1 MMSLAAA
8 GMTPPSSVGDY
19 SCKKCIG
26 DSVFGTGYAV
36 SLTGIGIG
44 LFNASPTMAM
54 VSLFNCLIGG
64 AGHFLWRGLA
74 GIDASGEVNEAA
86 DIALQAAGK
95 VTDATVQGV
104 EIARKVSTASRE
116 VFEGVGKMQAVIDS
130 TRADEVGKSA
140 EEIKELSDHI
150 FSHNG
155 TMKEQLDGLKG
166 VLKPLMGFSDS
177 LQKILADIRRGA
189 RLEEA
194 TLAEL
199 KIIDKQ
205 FDKARAHMEANL
217 DRQAKGITREMNA
230 FSEAAVATLA
240 LIRDNNQVLLRMLS
254 EKNAELERSLQ
265 GLTLVAN
272 RVDESHEDR
281 ASLIE
286 RMDALEQTNL
296 ALHRELDSVLTRVSE
311 ERQGWDLNHE
321 VTQAQLGQTEESI
334 QAQQERLA
342 SFISTLS
349 RISID
354 FKAPASHLEME
365 RDQTL

>member
-8 GMTPPSSVGDY
+8 GMSPPSSVGGY
-19 SCKKCIG
+19 TCKKCVG
-26 DSVFGTGYAV
+26 DSVFGTGYVV

-44 LFNASPTMAM
+44 LFNASPPMAM
-54 VSLFNCLIGG
+54 VSLFNCMIGG

-116 VFEGVGKMQAVIDS
+116 VFEGVGKMQEAIDS

-140 EEIKELSDHI
+140 KEIKELADQI

-155 TMKEQLDGLKG
+155 TMQAQLDGLKG

-205 FDKARAHMEANL
+205 FDRAKLNMQASLEK
-217 DRQAKGITREMNA
+217 QAKGIKKEMHA
-230 FSEAAVATLA
+230 FSDEAVATLA
-240 LIRDNNQVLLRMLS
+240 LIRDNNQVLLRMLK
-254 EKNAELERSLQ
+254 EKNEELQRSLQ
-265 GLTLVAN
+265 GLTVVAN

-281 ASLIE
+281 ARLIE
-286 RMDALEQTNL
+286 RIDALEQTNL
-296 ALHRELDSVLTRVSE
+296 ALHRELASVLTRVSE
-311 ERQGWDLNHE
+311 ERQGWDLNHA
-321 VTQAQLGQTEESI
+321 VTKDQLEQAEASI
-334 QAQQERLA
+334 EANQERLA

-349 RISID
+349 MISTG
-354 FKAPASHLEME
+354 FKAPASPLEME